1 MIFIVVDNF
10 FNLTLF
16 NQNWL
21 FIFKVKSL
29 YLSNIKIFMKF
40 IVSSGE
46 LQKALQIVSGVISTS
61 QSRPILE
68 NFLFDLKENTL
79 KLTASDGE
87 TTLITSLEVKS
98 DDEGKFAVP
107 AKIFQDF
114 VKTYGEQP
122 LTLSVKESED
132 GNGSL
137 LEILDEKDNFA
148 VALDNAEDYPDIP
161 EFESSQ
167 SITMPSGILSEALAN
182 TLFATSNDSL
192 RPVMTGVLFQFKED
206 ETNFVSTD
214 SHRLVVYKREDLV
227 NAEPMEFIMPKKPLS
242 IFKNILA
249 NSNEDVAIDFNE
261 NMAKFTFG
269 NNIWI
274 CRLID
279 GKYPNYTAVIPKENP
294 NVLTINRGLLLSAIR
309 RASIMS
315 NKSTNQIRFK
325 LSGNILHLHAED
337 TEYANK
343 ADMQIPCDYNGEDI
357 NIGFSSKFL
366 TEMLSVLNSDDITM
380 KMSQP
385 NRPGIIEPVD
395 GLEDNEHILMLS
407 MPVIGM

>member
-1 MIFIVVDNF
+1 
-10 FNLTLF
+10 
-16 NQNWL
+16 
-21 FIFKVKSL
+21 
-29 YLSNIKIFMKF
+29 MKF

-46 LQKALQIVSGVISTS
+46 LQKALQTVSGVISGS

-68 NFLFDLKENTL
+68 NYLFDLNRNTL
-79 KLTASDGE
+79 KITASDGE
-87 TTLITSLEVKS
+87 TTLVTSLGVMSE
-98 DDEGKFAVP
+98 DIGKFAVP

-122 LTLSVKESED
+122 LTLSVKTNEE
-132 GNGSL
+132 GLGSL

-148 VALDNAEDYPDIP
+148 VALDNADDYPELP
-161 EFESSQ
+161 EFDVAQ
-167 SITMPSGILSEALAN
+167 SVVIPSGVLSEALVN

-214 SHRLVVYKREDLV
+214 SHRLVVYKRKDLV
-227 NAEPMEFIMPKKPLS
+227 SEPMEFIMPKKPLN

-249 NSNEDVAIDFNE
+249 NTNEEVSIEFNE
-261 NMAKFTFG
+261 NMAKFSFG

-279 GKYPNYTAVIPKENP
+279 GKYPNYSAVIPKENP
-294 NVLTINRGLLLSAIR
+294 NLLTINRTLLLNAIK

-315 NKSTNQIRFK
+315 NKSTNQVRFK

-337 TEYANK
+337 TEFANK
-343 ADMQIPCDYNGEDI
+343 ADMQVPCDYNGEDI

-366 TEMLSVLNSDDITM
+366 SEMLAVLSSEDIVM
-380 KMSQP
+380 KMSQA
-385 NRPGIIEPVD
+385 NRPGIIEPLD
-395 GLEDNEHILMLS
+395 GLEENEHLLMLS

>member
-1 MIFIVVDNF
+1 
-10 FNLTLF
+10 
-16 NQNWL
+16 
-21 FIFKVKSL
+21 
-29 YLSNIKIFMKF
+29 MKF

-46 LQKALQIVSGVISTS
+46 LQKALQTVSGVISSS

-68 NFLFDLKENTL
+68 NFLFELDENQL
-79 KLTASDGE
+79 SITASDGE
-87 TTLITSLEVKS
+87 TTLVTSAEVKS
-98 DDEGKFAVP
+98 DDKGKIAVP
-107 AKIFQDF
+107 AKIFQEF
-114 VKTYGEQP
+114 LKTYDEQP
-122 LTLSVKESED
+122 LTLLVKDNEE
-132 GNGSL
+132 GTGKL

-148 VALDNAEDYPDIP
+148 VALDNEEDYPELP
-161 EFESSQ
+161 EFDAAQ
-167 SITMPSGILSEALAN
+167 SVVVPAVVLSKALSN

-192 RPVMTGVLFQFKED
+192 RPVMTGVLFQFGET

-214 SHRLVVYKREDLV
+214 SHRLVVYKRKDV
-227 NAEPMEFIMPKKPLS
+227 ISEPMEFIMPKKPLS
-242 IFKNILA
+242 IFKNIL
-249 NSNEDVAIDFNE
+249 SGGEEEVKIEFND

-269 NNIWI
+269 NNVWI

-279 GKYPNYTAVIPKENP
+279 GKYPNYNAVIPKENP
-294 NVLTINRGLLLSAIR
+294 NMLAISRTLLLSAIR

-315 NKSTNQIRFK
+315 NKSTNQVRFK

-366 TEMLSVLNSDDITM
+366 TEMLSVLSSEDITM

-385 NRPGIIEPVD
+385 NRPGIVEPVD
-395 GLEDNEHILMLS
+395 GLDENESLLMLS

>member
-1 MIFIVVDNF
+1 
-10 FNLTLF
+10 
-16 NQNWL
+16 
-21 FIFKVKSL
+21 
-29 YLSNIKIFMKF
+29 MKF
-40 IVSSGE
+40 IVASGE
-46 LQKALQIVSGVISTS
+46 LQKALNTVSGVISSS

-68 NFLFDLKENTL
+68 NYLFELEENNLKI
-79 KLTASDGE
+79 TASDGE

-98 DDEGKFAVP
+98 DDKGKFAVP

-122 LTLSVKESED
+122 LTLSVKDAAD

-148 VALDNAEDYPDIP
+148 VALDNAEDYPELP
-161 EFESSQ
+161 EFDSAQ
-167 SITMPSGILSEALAN
+167 SVKISAGVLSEALNN

-214 SHRLVVYKREDLV
+214 SHRLVVYKRTDLI
-227 NAEPMEFIMPKKPLS
+227 NAEPIEFIMPKKPLA

-249 NSNEDVAIDFNE
+249 SSNDEVTIEFNE

-279 GKYPNYTAVIPKENP
+279 GKYPNYSAVIPKENP
-294 NVLTINRGLLLSAIR
+294 NVLTINRNLLLNSIR

-315 NKSTNQIRFK
+315 NKSTNQVRFK

-366 TEMLSVLNSDDITM
+366 TEMLSVLSADDITM

-395 GLEDNEHILMLS
+395 GLEDEENILMLS

>member
-1 MIFIVVDNF
+1 
-10 FNLTLF
+10 
-16 NQNWL
+16 
-21 FIFKVKSL
+21 
-29 YLSNIKIFMKF
+29 MKF
-40 IVSSGE
+40 IISSGE
-46 LQKALQIVSGVISTS
+46 LQKALQTVSGVISSS

-68 NFLFDLKENTL
+68 NYLFELDGNNVTI
-79 KLTASDGE
+79 TASDGE
-87 TTLITSLEVKS
+87 TTLVTSLEVKS
-98 DDEGKFAVP
+98 DDSGKFAVP

-114 VKTYGEQP
+114 IKTYGEQP
-122 LTLSVKESED
+122 LTFVVKDNAE
-132 GNGSL
+132 GTGSQ

-148 VALDNAEDYPDIP
+148 VALDNADDYPELP
-161 EFESSQ
+161 EFDASQ
-167 SITMPSGILSEALAN
+167 SVIMPAGVLSEALTN

-192 RPVMTGVLFQFKED
+192 RPVMTGVLFQFGEN

-214 SHRLVVYKREDLV
+214 SHRLVVYKRADLM
-227 NAEPMEFIMPKKPLS
+227 NAEPMEFIMPKKPLN

-249 NSNEDVAIDFNE
+249 SSNEEVRIDFNE
-261 NMAKFTFG
+261 NMAKFTFDKH
-269 NNIWI
+269 IWI

-294 NVLTINRGLLLSAIR
+294 NVLTINRNLLLGAIK

-315 NKSTNQIRFK
+315 NKSTNQVRFK

-366 TEMLSVLNSDDITM
+366 TEMLTILGSDDITM

-385 NRPGIIEPVD
+385 NRPGIIEPLD
-395 GLEDNEHILMLS
+395 GLEENENILMLS
-407 MPVIGM
+407 MPVIGL

>member
-1 MIFIVVDNF
+1 
-10 FNLTLF
+10 
-16 NQNWL
+16 
-21 FIFKVKSL
+21 
-29 YLSNIKIFMKF
+29 MKF
-40 IVSSGE
+40 IVASGE
-46 LQKALQIVSGVISTS
+46 LQKALQTVSGVISNS

-68 NFLFDLKENTL
+68 NFLFEIEKEILKV
-79 KLTASDGE
+79 TASDGE
-87 TTLITSLEVKS
+87 TTLVTTIEVKS
-98 DDEGKFAVP
+98 ENEGKIAVP

-122 LTLSVKESED
+122 LTLSVKDTAD

-148 VALDNAEDYPDIP
+148 VALDNADDYPELP
-161 EFESSQ
+161 EFDASQ
-167 SITMPSGILSEALAN
+167 SVKISAGVLSEALNN

-214 SHRLVVYKREDLV
+214 SHRLVVYKRTDLI
-227 NAEPMEFIMPKKPLS
+227 NEEPVEFIMPKKPLA

-249 NSNEDVAIDFNE
+249 NSGEEVTIEFNE

-279 GKYPNYTAVIPKENP
+279 GKYPNYSAVIPKENP
-294 NVLTINRGLLLSAIR
+294 NILTINRNLLLNSIR

-315 NKSTNQIRFK
+315 NKSTNQVRFK

-343 ADMQIPCDYNGEDI
+343 ADMQVPCDYNGEDI

-366 TEMLSVLNSDDITM
+366 TEMLSVLSSDDITM

-395 GLEDNEHILMLS
+395 GLEEEENILMLS

>member
-1 MIFIVVDNF
+1 
-10 FNLTLF
+10 
-16 NQNWL
+16 
-21 FIFKVKSL
+21 
-29 YLSNIKIFMKF
+29 MKF

-46 LQKALQIVSGVISTS
+46 LQKALQTVSGVISTS

-68 NFLFDLKENTL
+68 NYLFELENNSLKI
-79 KLTASDGE
+79 TASDGE

-98 DDEGKFAVP
+98 EDSGKFAVP

-122 LTLSVKESED
+122 LTLSVKESAD
-132 GNGSL
+132 AAGNV
-137 LEILDEKDNFA
+137 LEILDEKDNFS
-148 VALDNAEDYPDIP
+148 VALDNAEDYPEIP
-161 EFESSQ
+161 EFESAQ
-167 SITMPSGILSEALAN
+167 SVSLPSGVLSEALSN

-192 RPVMTGVLFQFKED
+192 RPVMTGVLFQFGEN

-214 SHRLVVYKREDLV
+214 SHRLVVYKRKDLV
-227 NAEPMEFIMPKKPLS
+227 SEPLEFIMPKKPLS

-249 NSNEDVAIDFNE
+249 STNDDVLIEFND

-279 GKYPNYTAVIPKENP
+279 GKYPNYSAVIPKENP
-294 NVLTINRGLLLSAIR
+294 NVLTINRNLLLGAIR

-315 NKSTNQIRFK
+315 NKSTNQVRFK
-325 LSGNILHLHAED
+325 LSGNVLHLHAED

-366 TEMLSVLNSDDITM
+366 TEMLSVLRADDITM

-395 GLEDNEHILMLS
+395 GLEDSENLLMLS

>member
-1 MIFIVVDNF
+1 
-10 FNLTLF
+10 
-16 NQNWL
+16 
-21 FIFKVKSL
+21 
-29 YLSNIKIFMKF
+29 MKF
-40 IVSSGE
+40 IVASGE
-46 LQKALQIVSGVISTS
+46 LQKALNTVSGVISSS

-68 NFLFDLKENTL
+68 NYLFELEGNLLKI
-79 KLTASDGE
+79 TASDGE
-87 TTLITSLEVKS
+87 TTLVTTLEAKS
-98 DDEGKFAVP
+98 DDNGKFAVP

-122 LTLSVKESED
+122 LTLSVKDSED

-148 VALDNAEDYPDIP
+148 VALDNAEDYPELP
-161 EFESSQ
+161 EFDASQ
-167 SITMPSGILSEALAN
+167 SVKISAGILSEALTN

-214 SHRLVVYKREDLV
+214 SHRLVVYKRTDLI
-227 NAEPMEFIMPKKPLS
+227 NAEPIEFIMPKKPLA
-242 IFKNILA
+242 IFKNVLA
-249 NSNEDVAIDFNE
+249 NSNDEVIIEFNE

-279 GKYPNYTAVIPKENP
+279 GKYPNYSAVIPKENP
-294 NVLTINRGLLLSAIR
+294 NVLTINRSLLLSSIR

-315 NKSTNQIRFK
+315 NKSTNQVRFK

-366 TEMLSVLNSDDITM
+366 TEMLSVLSSDDITM

-395 GLEDNEHILMLS
+395 GLEAEENILMLS

>member
-1 MIFIVVDNF
+1 
-10 FNLTLF
+10 
-16 NQNWL
+16 
-21 FIFKVKSL
+21 
-29 YLSNIKIFMKF
+29 MKF

-46 LQKALQIVSGVISTS
+46 LWKALQTVSGVISMS

-68 NFLFDLKENTL
+68 NYLFELNENNLKI
-79 KLTASDGE
+79 TASDGE
-87 TTLITSLEVKS
+87 TTLVTSVEVKS
-98 DDEGKFAVP
+98 DDTGKIAVP
-107 AKIFQDF
+107 AKTIQDLI
-114 VKTYGEQP
+114 KTFGDHP
-122 LTLSVKESED
+122 LTLSVKENAE
-132 GNGSL
+132 GSGSV
-137 LEILDEKDNFA
+137 LEILDEKDNF
-148 VALDNAEDYPDIP
+148 VCALDNAEDYPELP
-161 EFESSQ
+161 EFDAAQ
-167 SITMPSGILSEALAN
+167 SVKIPAGILSEALNN

-192 RPVMTGVLFQFKED
+192 RPVMTGVLFQFGEE

-214 SHRLVVYKREDLV
+214 SHRLVVYKRKDLIS
-227 NAEPMEFIMPKKPLS
+227 EPMEFIMPKKPLS

-249 NSNEDVAIDFNE
+249 NSGDEVTIEFNE

-279 GKYPNYTAVIPKENP
+279 GKYPNYSAVIPKENP
-294 NVLTINRGLLLSAIR
+294 NVLTINRNLLLNAIR

-315 NKSTNQIRFK
+315 NKSTNQVRFK

-343 ADMQIPCDYNGEDI
+343 ADMQIPCDYNGDDI

-366 TEMLSVLNSDDITM
+366 TEMLSVIGADDITM

-385 NRPGIIEPVD
+385 NRPGIVEPVD
-395 GLEDNEHILMLS
+395 GLEENEHLLMLS

>member
-1 MIFIVVDNF
+1 
-10 FNLTLF
+10 
-16 NQNWL
+16 
-21 FIFKVKSL
+21 
-29 YLSNIKIFMKF
+29 MKF
-40 IVSSGE
+40 IVSSSE
-46 LQKALQIVSGVISTS
+46 LQKALQTVSGVISNS

-68 NFLFDLKENTL
+68 NFLFEIEKDILKV
-79 KLTASDGE
+79 TASDGE
-87 TTLITSLEVKS
+87 TTLITSLDVKS
-98 DDEGKFAVP
+98 DAEGKIAVP
-107 AKIFQDF
+107 SKIFQEF

-122 LTLSVKESED
+122 LTLSVKDAED
-132 GNGSL
+132 GNGKL

-148 VALDNAEDYPDIP
+148 VALDHAEDYPEIP
-161 EFESSQ
+161 EFDAAQKVTISA
-167 SITMPSGILSEALAN
+167 GILSEALSN

-214 SHRLVVYKREDLV
+214 SHRLVVYKRTDLI
-227 NAEPMEFIMPKKPLS
+227 NAEPVEFIMPKKPLS
-242 IFKNILA
+242 IFKSILA
-249 NSNEDVAIDFNE
+249 SANEDVSIEFNE

-279 GKYPNYTAVIPKENP
+279 GKYPNYSAVIPKENP
-294 NVLTINRGLLLSAIR
+294 NVLTINRNLLLSSIR

-315 NKSTNQIRFK
+315 NKSTNQVRFK

-337 TEYANK
+337 TEFANK

-366 TEMLSVLNSDDITM
+366 TEMLSVLSAEDITM

-395 GLEDNEHILMLS
+395 GLEDEEKILMLS

>member
-1 MIFIVVDNF
+1 
-10 FNLTLF
+10 
-16 NQNWL
+16 
-21 FIFKVKSL
+21 
-29 YLSNIKIFMKF
+29 MKF
-40 IVSSGE
+40 IVASGE
-46 LQKALQIVSGVISTS
+46 LQKALNTVSGVISSS

-68 NFLFDLKENTL
+68 NYLFEIDENNLKI
-79 KLTASDGE
+79 TASDGE
-87 TTLITSLEVKS
+87 TTLVTSLEVRS
-98 DDEGKFAVP
+98 DDTGKFAVP

-122 LTLSVKESED
+122 LTLSVKDAED

-148 VALDNAEDYPDIP
+148 VALDHAEDYPELP
-161 EFESSQ
+161 EFDASQ
-167 SITMPSGILSEALAN
+167 SVKISAGILCEALTN

-214 SHRLVVYKREDLV
+214 SHRLVVYKRTDLM
-227 NAEPMEFIMPKKPLS
+227 NAEPIEFIMPKKPLA

-249 NSNEDVAIDFNE
+249 NSSDDVTIEFNE

-279 GKYPNYTAVIPKENP
+279 GKYPNYSAVIPKENP
-294 NVLTINRGLLLSAIR
+294 NVLTINRNLLLSSIR

-315 NKSTNQIRFK
+315 NKSTNQVRFK

-366 TEMLSVLNSDDITM
+366 TEMLSVLSSDDITM

-395 GLEDNEHILMLS
+395 GLETDENILMLS

>member
-1 MIFIVVDNF
+1 
-10 FNLTLF
+10 
-16 NQNWL
+16 
-21 FIFKVKSL
+21 
-29 YLSNIKIFMKF
+29 MKF
-40 IVSSGE
+40 IVASGE
-46 LQKALQIVSGVISTS
+46 LQKALNTVSGVISSS

-68 NFLFDLKENTL
+68 NYLFELEENKLKI
-79 KLTASDGE
+79 TASDGE
-87 TTLITSLEVKS
+87 TTLVTSLEVKS
-98 DDEGKFAVP
+98 EDAGKFAVP

-114 VKTYGEQP
+114 VKTYNEQP
-122 LTLSVKESED
+122 LTLSVKDAED

-148 VALDNAEDYPDIP
+148 VALDNADDYPELP
-161 EFESSQ
+161 EFDASQ
-167 SITMPSGILSEALAN
+167 SVKIAAGILSEALAN

-214 SHRLVVYKREDLV
+214 SHRLVVYKRTDLI
-227 NAEPMEFIMPKKPLS
+227 NAEPIEFIMPKKPLA

-249 NSNEDVAIDFNE
+249 NSNDDVTIEFNE

-294 NVLTINRGLLLSAIR
+294 NVLTINRNLLLSSIR

-315 NKSTNQIRFK
+315 NKSTNQVRFK

-366 TEMLSVLNSDDITM
+366 TEMLSVLSSDDITM

-385 NRPGIIEPVD
+385 NRPGIIEPID
-395 GLEDNEHILMLS
+395 GLDAEEKVLMLS

>member
-1 MIFIVVDNF
+1 
-10 FNLTLF
+10 
-16 NQNWL
+16 
-21 FIFKVKSL
+21 
-29 YLSNIKIFMKF
+29 MKF
-40 IVSSGE
+40 IVSSSE
-46 LQKALQIVSGVISTS
+46 LQKALQTVSGVISNS

-68 NFLFDLKENTL
+68 NFLFEIEKEKLKI
-79 KLTASDGE
+79 TASDGE

-98 DDEGKFAVP
+98 DVEGKIAVP
-107 AKIFQDF
+107 AKIFQEF
-114 VKTYGEQP
+114 VKTYGDQP
-122 LTLSVKESED
+122 LTLSVKDAED
-132 GNGSL
+132 GNGKL

-148 VALDNAEDYPDIP
+148 VALDHAEDYPEIP
-161 EFESSQ
+161 EFDAAQ
-167 SITMPSGILSEALAN
+167 SVTISAGILSEALNN

-192 RPVMTGVLFQFKED
+192 RPVMTGVLFQFKAD

-214 SHRLVVYKREDLV
+214 SHRLVVYKRTDLM
-227 NAEPMEFIMPKKPLS
+227 NAEPVEFIMPKKPLA
-242 IFKNILA
+242 IFKSILA
-249 NSNEDVAIDFNE
+249 SSNEDVSIEFNE

-279 GKYPNYTAVIPKENP
+279 GKYPNYSAVIPKENP
-294 NVLTINRGLLLSAIR
+294 NVLTINRSLLLNSIR

-315 NKSTNQIRFK
+315 NKSTNQVRFK

-337 TEYANK
+337 TEFANK

-366 TEMLSVLNSDDITM
+366 TEMLSVLSADDITM

-395 GLEDNEHILMLS
+395 GLEDQEKLLMLS

>member
-1 MIFIVVDNF
+1 MRFIVA
-10 FNLTLF
+10 
-16 NQNWL
+16 
-21 FIFKVKSL
+21 
-29 YLSNIKIFMKF
+29 
-40 IVSSGE
+40 SGD
-46 LQKALQIVSGVISTS
+46 LQKALQTVSGVISGS

-68 NFLFDLKENTL
+68 NFLFDLDQNLLTV
-79 KLTASDGE
+79 TASDGE

-98 DDEGKFAVP
+98 DDKGKFAVP
-107 AKIFQDF
+107 GKIFQDF
-114 VKTYGEQP
+114 LKTYGEQP
-122 LTLSVKESED
+122 LTLAVKDSED
-132 GNGSL
+132 GNGSV

-148 VALDNAEDYPDIP
+148 VALDNADDYPELP
-161 EFESSQ
+161 EFDASQ
-167 SITMPSGILSEALAN
+167 KVTIGGGILAEALAN

-214 SHRLVVYKREDLV
+214 SHRLVVYKRTDIVHPETL
-227 NAEPMEFIMPKKPLS
+227 EFIIPKKPLS
-242 IFKNILA
+242 IFKNILN
-249 NSNEDVAIDFNE
+249 NSNEDVVIEFSD

-279 GKYPNYTAVIPKENP
+279 GKYPNYNAVIPKENP
-294 NVLTINRGLLLSAIR
+294 NVLTINRSLLLSSIR

-315 NKSTNQIRFK
+315 NKSTNQVRFK
-325 LSGNILHLHAED
+325 LSGNVLHLHAED

-343 ADMQIPCDYNGEDI
+343 ADMQIPCDYNGDDI

-366 TEMLSVLNSDDITM
+366 TEMLSVLASDDITM

-385 NRPGIIEPVD
+385 NRPGIVEPVD
-395 GLEDNEHILMLS
+395 GLEENESILMLS
-407 MPVIGM
+407 MPVIGL

>member
-1 MIFIVVDNF
+1 
-10 FNLTLF
+10 
-16 NQNWL
+16 
-21 FIFKVKSL
+21 
-29 YLSNIKIFMKF
+29 MKF
-40 IVSSGE
+40 IVASGE
-46 LQKALQIVSGVISTS
+46 LQKALGTVSGVISSS

-68 NFLFDLKENTL
+68 NYLFEIKENNLTI
-79 KLTASDGE
+79 TASDGE
-87 TTLITSLEVKS
+87 TTLVTSIEVRS
-98 DDEGKFAVP
+98 DDTGKFAVP

-122 LTLSVKESED
+122 LTLSVKDTED
-132 GNGSL
+132 GNGSM

-148 VALDNAEDYPDIP
+148 VALDHAEDYPELP
-161 EFESSQ
+161 EFDASQ
-167 SITMPSGILSEALAN
+167 QVVISAGVLSEALNN

-192 RPVMTGVLFQFKED
+192 RPVMTGILFQFKED

-214 SHRLVVYKREDLV
+214 SHRLVVYKRTDLV

-249 NSNEDVAIDFNE
+249 NSADEVKIEFNE

-279 GKYPNYTAVIPKENP
+279 GKYPNYSAVIPKENP
-294 NVLTINRGLLLSAIR
+294 NVLTINRSLLLSSIR

-315 NKSTNQIRFK
+315 NKSTNQVRFR

-366 TEMLSVLNSDDITM
+366 TEMLSVLGSEDITM

-395 GLEDNEHILMLS
+395 GLEEQENILMLS

>member
-1 MIFIVVDNF
+1 
-10 FNLTLF
+10 
-16 NQNWL
+16 
-21 FIFKVKSL
+21 
-29 YLSNIKIFMKF
+29 MKF
-40 IVSSGE
+40 IISSGE
-46 LQKALQIVSGVISTS
+46 LQKALQTVSGVISSS

-68 NFLFDLKENTL
+68 NYLFELNENNLTI
-79 KLTASDGE
+79 TASDGE
-87 TTLITSLEVKS
+87 TTLVNSLEVKS
-98 DDEGKFAVP
+98 DDTGRFAVP

-114 VKTYGEQP
+114 IKTYGEQP
-122 LTLSVKESED
+122 LTFVVKDNAERT
-132 GNGSL
+132 GSL

-148 VALDNAEDYPDIP
+148 VALDHAEDYPELP
-161 EFESSQ
+161 EFDAAQ
-167 SITMPSGILSEALAN
+167 TVTIPSGVLSEALTN

-192 RPVMTGVLFQFKED
+192 RPVMTGVLFQFGEN

-214 SHRLVVYKREDLV
+214 SHRLVVYKRTDLM
-227 NAEPMEFIMPKKPLS
+227 NAEPMEFIMPKKPLN

-249 NSNEDVAIDFNE
+249 GSNMDVVIDFND
-261 NMAKFTFG
+261 NMAKFSFDK
-269 NNIWI
+269 NIWI

-294 NVLTINRGLLLSAIR
+294 NLLTINRNLLLSAIK

-315 NKSTNQIRFK
+315 NKSTNQVRFK

-366 TEMLSVLNSDDITM
+366 TEMLGILSADDITM

-385 NRPGIIEPVD
+385 NRPGIIEPLD
-395 GLEDNEHILMLS
+395 GLEENENILMLS
-407 MPVIGM
+407 MPVIGL